1 MSKSITAVIPTR
13 AGSERV
19 KQKNTKKFA
28 NSNLLEIKINIIK
41 SLLEEK
47 LIDDIVLNSNC
58 PASWEIAKKHD
69 SRIHERDEYIAS
81 SECDIREYWKDAA
94 THTDTDT
101 MMLAQ
106 VTSPLI
112 SLETYRQCIH
122 DYKQGDYDSLMTV
135 RTLKEYLWR
144 GWEGAAHAQN
154 YNWPQHP
161 KSQDLPDDL
170 YYLTFGVC
178 IIDREF
184 LLKHGN
190 LVGKK
195 PLMYPLEGV
204 ETVDIDTE
212 EDFKLAEE
220 LYNKA
225 NPIVDDS
232 MIGVCGSSIF
242 LP

>member
-1 MSKSITAVIPTR
+1 MSKSITVVIPTR

-41 SLLEEK
+41 TLLKEK

-58 PASWEIAKKHD
+58 PASWEIAKKHGI
-69 SRIHERDEYIAS
+69 RIHERDEYIAS

-94 THTDTDT
+94 THINTDT

-112 SLETYRQCIH
+112 SLDTYIDCIKK
-122 DYKQGDYDSLMTV
+122 YKEGDYDSLMTV
-135 RTLKEYLWR
+135 KTLKEYLWR
-144 GWEGAAHAQN
+144 GWEGAARAQN
-154 YNWPQHP
+154 YNWPEHP
-161 KSQDLPDDL
+161 KSQDLPDDV

-184 LLKHGN
+184 LLGHGN
-190 LVGKK
+190 LVGER

-204 ETVDIDTE
+204 EVVDIDTQ
-212 EDFKLAEE
+212 EDFRFAEE
-220 LYNKA
+220 LYRKA
-225 NPIVDDS
+225 NSALKVDTS
-232 MIGVCGSSIF
+232 MIGVCD
-242 LP
+242 